1 LNSCPGLLLIDLAKG
16 SNIIC
21 YYFVYDVAKGG
32 QQRERSWGTSLKAAR
47 SASANEKG
55 LASGI
60 RNIAQSLGICKKDC
74 PSIRKT
80 NISFRTLFLNN
91 WYPQFKRIA
100 AILGD
105 LSFTL
110 TRRSLLSLANTVK
123 PNIPSWSYLSSYDYG
138 TPVMGTFHGSDIL
151 QVFFGILPN
160 YASASFHAYYL
171 SFVNTL
177 DPNDGTGKEY
187 LNWSRWSTSNQLL
200 NSYATIS
207 VLLADNFR
215 QDTYDFILN
224 NIANL
229 HI

>member
-1 LNSCPGLLLIDLAKG
+1 LPFIIGDQENEGTLFALFQ
-16 SNIIC
+16 SNITTIPELVD
-21 YYFVYDVAKGG
+21 YLSIFYFHNATRSQIEALVATYPDVTTDG
-32 QQRERSWGTSLKAAR
+32 S
-47 SASANEKG
+47 
-55 LASGI
+55 
-60 RNIAQSLGICKKDC
+60 
-74 PSIRKT
+74 P
-80 NISFRTLFLNN
+80 FRTLFLNN

-105 LSFTL
+105 LSFTF

-138 TPVMGTFHGSDIL
+138 TPIMGTFHGSDIL

-187 LNWSRWSTSNQLL
+187 LNWPRWSTSNQLL
-200 NSYATIS
+200 NSYATPS